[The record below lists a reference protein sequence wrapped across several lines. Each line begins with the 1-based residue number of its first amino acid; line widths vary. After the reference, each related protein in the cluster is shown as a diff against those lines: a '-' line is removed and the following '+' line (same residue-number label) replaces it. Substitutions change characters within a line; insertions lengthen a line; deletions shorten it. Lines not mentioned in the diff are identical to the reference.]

1 MEDDEGY
8 TVLNL
13 RPKRGNSAS
22 PSPDGRQ
29 APRDPIHDRDPFVPE
44 SPTSARCY
52 KIALGALG
60 ACCIIQTL
68 VIALGAWACCYKVCQ
83 GPCPKGN
90 PAESDG
96 VTQGTGSGRECNAGL
111 ENLFFRLKQSLC
123 NPAQISSAGGSGC
136 KLCPREW
143 VLHRDKCYW
152 LSKETET
159 WNKSRDDCSRKG
171 SQMLVLQDREQMA
184 YLQPPIPAG
193 QSVWIGLTFNSSQRK
208 WTWVDGA
215 PVREELVPGLSQ
227 AEANS
232 CGQLGKTKIE
242 SEICSS
248 ELKWLCQKAAFL
260 L

>member
-44 SPTSARCY
+44 SPTSAHCY

-68 VIALGAWACCYKVCQ
+68 VIALSAWEMLLQ
-83 GPCPKGN
+83 SLSGPLSEKKPRRKRWCHSRNPKWKRMQRRPGELVFSSE
-90 PAESDG
+90 AES
-96 VTQGTGSGRECNAGL
+96 VH
-111 ENLFFRLKQSLC
+111 
-123 NPAQISSAGGSGC
+123 PAQISSAGGSGC

-152 LSKETET
+152 LSNETET
-159 WNKSRDDCSRKG
+159 WNKSCDDCSRKG
-171 SQMLVLQDREQMA
+171 SQILVIQDQEQMA
-184 YLQPPIPAG
+184 YLQPLIPAG

-208 WTWVDGA
+208 WTWADGA

-242 SEICSS
+242 SEFCSS